1 MNNGERLDA
10 LLDEASERI
19 GKRGDDLFDK
29 YGVRTH
35 WCLMMVYDIM
45 AVKLGIPDFPKI
57 FSCSAAKVSEFF
69 KKRLNHEFSTAE
81 VGDIILFENN
91 GNRMDGP
98 DHVGIVVANSGTHI
112 TVLEGNTAGD
122 WTDWYNTSTAN
133 EYTYSYDNPEF
144 DCIIDM
150 SEFFSNESSEPEP
163 LAVAEP
169 DEEIKPA
176 FLIELK
182 TLKSGMTGDAVKA
195 LQRLLFADGY
205 SVGPCGDDG
214 DFGPAT
220 ERAVKRYQKEH
231 KLTVNGIV
239 TCEMFKILL
248 GVGDN

>member
-10 LLDEASERI
+10 LS
-19 GKRGDDLFDK
+19 GK
-29 YGVRTH
+29 
-35 WCLMMVYDIM
+35 
-45 AVKLGIPDFPKI
+45 
-57 FSCSAAKVSEFF
+57 
-69 KKRLNHEFSTAE
+69 HEFAE

-163 LAVAEP
+163 IAVAEP
-169 DEEIKPA
+169 DEEIKPT